1 MIEVIKIALDI
12 YFIGVLVLKLYE
24 KYLKVEMLRLELLK
38 KKSELENKEK

>member
-12 YFIGVLVLKLYE
+12 YFIGTLG
-24 KYLKVEMLRLELLK
+24 LRLELLK